1 MDGKWL
7 IKKLF
12 HTLLITVACCVLAC
26 KCILTCCSLV
36 PFHSFLPSTPSIA
49 MSGNILYRMMMMM
62 VVVVVMT
69 AFGEF
74 SVSVGI
80 LDDCTLKQMSY
91 CLHVE

>member
-12 HTLLITVACCVLAC
+12 CTLLITVACCVLAC
-26 KCILTCCSLV
+26 KCTLTCCSLV
-36 PFHSFLPSTPSIA
+36 PFHSFLPSAPSIA
-49 MSGNILYRMMMMM
+49 MSGNIPDRMMM
-62 VVVVVMT
+62 VMI
-69 AFGEF
+69 AVGLL
-74 SVSVGI
+74 SVYVGI

>member
-12 HTLLITVACCVLAC
+12 LTLLITVSCCVLPC
-26 KCILTCCSLV
+26 KCTLTCCSLV
-36 PFHSFLPSTPSIA
+36 PFHSFLPSVPSIA
-49 MSGNILYRMMMMM
+49 VSGNIPDRMMMMM
-62 VVVVVMT
+62 VMM
-69 AFGEF
+69 AFGQF

-91 CLHVE
+91 CLHVD